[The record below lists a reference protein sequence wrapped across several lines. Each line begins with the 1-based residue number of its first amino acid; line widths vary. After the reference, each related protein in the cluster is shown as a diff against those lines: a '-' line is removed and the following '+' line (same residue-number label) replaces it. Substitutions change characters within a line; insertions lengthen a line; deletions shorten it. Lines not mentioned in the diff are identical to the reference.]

1 MPGVARGVQWEDL
14 SRDCRGTGEGKPA
27 RVRSPEGGALPK
39 SLHGGESWPKS
50 RRRPRLVTPPIPG
63 AGTKPDCGQAGR
75 NQARDL
81 VPEQQV
87 PVQLPERLQGCSG
100 KARPGTADP
109 PLPQLR
115 PLRTHS
121 ATRRSS
127 APAPSQA
134 APSSP
139 SLGAAAT
146 ASHSQPTS
154 ALKAGLG
161 GGPFPSGRGG
171 SSPSAGRALR

>member
-1 MPGVARGVQWEDL
+1 MEEDWIWGDRELWGEGTQSSDCVGWRDVRAWCGEGSAMGRTVPGQQGDWGGKAGPSQVARGWGFAE
-14 SRDCRGTGEGKPA
+14 EP
-27 RVRSPEGGALPK
+27 
-39 SLHGGESWPKS
+39 HGGESWPKS

-87 PVQLPERLQGCSG
+87 PVRLPERLQGCSG

-109 PLPQLR
+109 SLPQPR

-127 APAPSQA
+127 APAPSPA

-139 SLGAAAT
+139 SLGATAT
-146 ASHSQPTS
+146 AS
-154 ALKAGLG
+154 
-161 GGPFPSGRGG
+161 
-171 SSPSAGRALR
+171 